1 MEYSIQELSR
11 MAGISTRTLRYYDE
25 TGLLKPSR
33 VTQAGYRYYGTPE
46 VDRLQQILYYRERGF
61 QLHTIQKI
69 LQDRDFDKL
78 RAMEDHLLA
87 LKQRQEETAA
97 LIRTVEQTIRH
108 MKGECQMADREK
120 FKALKKSL
128 VQGNEIKF
136 GAEARAKYGDA
147 QVDAA
152 SKNMMGLSEE
162 DFARWQALE
171 QQILQELEAAVQAEQ
186 SADSETGKRLAQ
198 PPRDWLRFTLPG
210 YTPAQHKGIAA
221 LYVADERF
229 RQYYDRRIPGCA
241 QWLSDAV
248 QHWI

>member
-25 TGLLKPSR
+25 TGLLKPAR

-69 LQDRDFDKL
+69 LQNRDFDKL
-78 RAMEDHLLA
+78 RAMEDHLMA
-87 LKQRQEETAA
+87 LKQRQAETAA

-136 GAEARAKYGDA
+136 GAEARAKYGEA
-147 QVDAA
+147 QGDAA

-171 QQILQELEAAVQAEQ
+171 QQILSALEQAVESGLA
-186 SADSETGKRLAQ
+186 ADSDMAKEIAELHRE
-198 PPRDWLRFTLPG
+198 WLQFTLPG

-229 RQYYDRRIPGCA
+229 TQYYDRRIPGCA

>member
-25 TGLLKPSR
+25 TGLLKPAR

-78 RAMEDHLLA
+78 RAMEDHLAA
-87 LKQRQEETAA
+87 LKQRQAETAA

-120 FKALKKSL
+120 CKALKKSL

-152 SKNMMGLSEE
+152 NQNMMGLSEE

-171 QQILQELEAAVQAEQ
+171 QQILQELEAAVQAGQ
-186 SADSETGKRLAQ
+186 SADSETGTETVTVHIGRLRKRFDGWTEFDIQSVRGL
-198 PPRDWLRFTLPG
+198 G
-210 YTPAQHKGIAA
+210 YK
-221 LYVADERF
+221 
-229 RQYYDRRIPGCA
+229 
-241 QWLSDAV
+241 AV
-248 QHWI
+248 KSV

>member
-87 LKQRQEETAA
+87 LKQRQAETAA

-152 SKNMMGLSEE
+152 NQNMMGLSEE

-171 QQILQELEAAVQAEQ
+171 QQILQELEQAVEAGLP
-186 SADSETGKRLAQ
+186 AHSEKSREIAQ
-198 PPRDWLRFTLPG
+198 LHRDWLRFTLPG

>member
-87 LKQRQEETAA
+87 LKQRQEETDA

-152 SKNMMGLSEE
+152 NQNMMGLSEE

-171 QQILQELEAAVQAEQ
+171 QQILSALEQAVESGLA
-186 SADSETGKRLAQ
+186 ADSDMAKEIAELHRE
-198 PPRDWLRFTLPG
+198 WLQFTLPG
-210 YTPAQHKGIAA
+210 YTPAKHRGIAA

-229 RQYYDRRIPGCA
+229 TQYYDRRIPGCA

>member
-25 TGLLKPSR
+25 TGLLKPAR

-69 LQDRDFDKL
+69 LQDRDFNKL
-78 RAMEDHLLA
+78 RAMEDHLMA

-128 VQGNEIKF
+128 LQKNDIVYGK
-136 GAEARAKYGDA
+136 EAREKYGDA
-147 QVDAA
+147 QVDQANR
-152 SKNMMGLSEE
+152 NMMGLSDE
-162 DFARWQALE
+162 DFARWQELE
-171 QQILQELEAAVQAEQ
+171 QQILRQLEEAVEAGHT
-186 SADSETGKRLAQ
+186 ADSEQAKYLAELH
-198 PPRDWLRFTLPG
+198 RDWLRFTLPG

-221 LYVADERF
+221 LYVSDERF
-229 RQYYDRRIPGCA
+229 TAYYDRRIPGCA
-241 QWLSDAV
+241 QLLCDAV
-248 QHWI
+248 QRWI

>member
-25 TGLLKPSR
+25 TGLLKPAR

-78 RAMEDHLLA
+78 RAMEDHLMA

-152 SKNMMGLSEE
+152 NQNMMGLSEE

-171 QQILQELEAAVQAEQ
+171 QQILQELEQAVEAGLPGH
-186 SADSETGKRLAQ
+186 SEKGREIAQ
-198 PPRDWLRFTLPG
+198 LHRDWLRFTLPG

>member
-78 RAMEDHLLA
+78 RAMEDHLMA

-108 MKGECQMADREK
+108 MKGECNMADREK

-128 VQGNEIKF
+128 VHGNEIKF
-136 GAEARAKYGDA
+136 GPEARAKYGDA

-152 SKNMMGLSEE
+152 NQSMLGLSEE
-162 DFARWQALE
+162 AFARWQALE
-171 QQILQELEAAVQAEQ
+171 QQILSALEQAVESGLA
-186 SADSETGKRLAQ
+186 ADSDMAKEIAELH
-198 PPRDWLRFTLPG
+198 RDWLRFTLPG

>member
-87 LKQRQEETAA
+87 LKQRQEETDA

-152 SKNMMGLSEE
+152 NQNMMGLSEE

-171 QQILQELEAAVQAEQ
+171 QQILSALEQAVESGLA
-186 SADSETGKRLAQ
+186 ADSDMAKEIAQ
-198 PPRDWLRFTLPG
+198 LHREWLQFTLPG
-210 YTPAQHKGIAA
+210 YTPAKHRGIAA

-229 RQYYDRRIPGCA
+229 TQYYDRRIPGCA

>member
-25 TGLLKPSR
+25 TGLLKPAR

-78 RAMEDHLLA
+78 RAMEDHLMA

-171 QQILQELEAAVQAEQ
+171 QQILQELEQAVEAGLPVH
-186 SADSETGKRLAQ
+186 SEKGREIAQ
-198 PPRDWLRFTLPG
+198 LHRDWLRFTVPG

-229 RQYYDRRIPGCA
+229 RQYYDRRISGCA

>member
-78 RAMEDHLLA
+78 RAMEDHLMA
-87 LKQRQEETAA
+87 LKQRQAETAA

-152 SKNMMGLSEE
+152 NQNMMGLSEE

-171 QQILQELEAAVQAEQ
+171 QQILSALEQAVESGLA
-186 SADSETGKRLAQ
+186 ADSDMAKEIAELHRE
-198 PPRDWLRFTLPG
+198 WLQFTLPG

-221 LYVADERF
+221 LYVADELF
-229 RQYYDRRIPGCA
+229 TQYYDRRIPGCA

>member
-25 TGLLKPSR
+25 TGLLKPAR

-69 LQDRDFDKL
+69 LQDRDFNKL
-78 RAMEDHLLA
+78 RAMEDHLAA
-87 LKQRQEETAA
+87 LKQRQNETAA

-152 SKNMMGLSEE
+152 NQNMMGLSEE

-171 QQILQELEAAVQAEQ
+171 QQILQELEQAVEAGLPAHSEQ
-186 SADSETGKRLAQ
+186 GREIAQ
-198 PPRDWLRFTLPG
+198 LHRDWLRFTLPG

>member
-25 TGLLKPSR
+25 TGLLKPAR

-171 QQILQELEAAVQAEQ
+171 QQILQELEAAVQAGQ
-186 SADSETGKRLAQ
+186 SADSEKGREIAQ
-198 PPRDWLRFTLPG
+198 LHRDWLRFTLPG

-229 RQYYDRRIPGCA
+229 TQYYDRRIPGCA

>member
-25 TGLLKPSR
+25 TGLLKPAR

-152 SKNMMGLSEE
+152 NKNMMGLSEE

-171 QQILQELEAAVQAEQ
+171 QHILQ
-186 SADSETGKRLAQ
+186 
-198 PPRDWLRFTLPG
+198 
-210 YTPAQHKGIAA
+210 
-221 LYVADERF
+221 
-229 RQYYDRRIPGCA
+229 
-241 QWLSDAV
+241 
-248 QHWI
+248 

>member
-11 MAGISTRTLRYYDE
+11 MAGISTRALRYYDE
-25 TGLLKPSR
+25 IDLLKPAR
-33 VTQAGYRYYGTPE
+33 VSQAGYRYYGTPE

-69 LQDRDFDKL
+69 LQDRDFDEL
-78 RAMEDHLLA
+78 RAMEDHLMA

-120 FKALKKSL
+120 FNALKKSL

-152 SKNMMGLSEE
+152 NQNMMGLSEE

-171 QQILQELEAAVQAEQ
+171 QQILQQLEEAVAAGLTAESEQAQ
-186 SADSETGKRLAQ
+186 QIAHLH
-198 PPRDWLRFTLPG
+198 RDWLKFTLPG

-221 LYVADERF
+221 LYVTDERF
-229 RQYYDRRIPGCA
+229 TQYYDRRISGCA
-241 QWLSDAV
+241 RLLCDAV
-248 QHWI
+248 QRWI

>member
-1 MEYSIQELSR
+1 
-11 MAGISTRTLRYYDE
+11 
-25 TGLLKPSR
+25 
-33 VTQAGYRYYGTPE
+33 
-46 VDRLQQILYYRERGF
+46 
-61 QLHTIQKI
+61 
-69 LQDRDFDKL
+69 
-78 RAMEDHLLA
+78 
-87 LKQRQEETAA
+87 
-97 LIRTVEQTIRH
+97 
-108 MKGECQMADREK
+108 MADREK

-171 QQILQELEAAVQAEQ
+171 QQILQELEQAVEAGLP
-186 SADSETGKRLAQ
+186 AHSEKSREIAQ
-198 PPRDWLRFTLPG
+198 LHRDWLRFTLPG

>member
-25 TGLLKPSR
+25 TGLLKPAR

-78 RAMEDHLLA
+78 RAMEDHLMA
-87 LKQRQEETAA
+87 LKQRQKETAA

-152 SKNMMGLSEE
+152 NQNMMGLSEE

-171 QQILQELEAAVQAEQ
+171 QQILQELEAAVQAGQ
-186 SADSETGKRLAQ
+186 SAHSETGKRLAQ
-198 PPRDWLRFTLPG
+198 LHRDWLRFTLPG

>member
-25 TGLLKPSR
+25 TGLLKPAR

-78 RAMEDHLLA
+78 RAMEDHLAA

-152 SKNMMGLSEE
+152 NKNTMGLSEE

-171 QQILQELEAAVQAEQ
+171 QQILQELEAAVQAGQ
-186 SADSETGKRLAQ
+186 SAHSETGKRLAQ
-198 PPRDWLRFTLPG
+198 LHRDWLRFTLPG

-229 RQYYDRRIPGCA
+229 TQYYDRRIPGCA

>member
-25 TGLLKPSR
+25 TGLLKPAR

-78 RAMEDHLLA
+78 RAMEDHLMA

-108 MKGECQMADREK
+108 MKGECNMADREK

-128 VQGNEIKF
+128 VHGNEIKF
-136 GAEARAKYGDA
+136 GPEARAKYGDA

-152 SKNMMGLSEE
+152 NQSMLGLSEE
-162 DFARWQALE
+162 AFARWQALE
-171 QQILQELEAAVQAEQ
+171 QQILSALEQAVESGLA
-186 SADSETGKRLAQ
+186 ADSDMAKEIAELH
-198 PPRDWLRFTLPG
+198 RDWLRFTLPG

>member
-152 SKNMMGLSEE
+152 NQNMMGLSEE

-171 QQILQELEAAVQAEQ
+171 QQILQELEAAVQAGQ
-186 SADSETGKRLAQ
+186 SADSETGREIAQ
-198 PPRDWLRFTLPG
+198 LHRDWLRFTLPG

-229 RQYYDRRIPGCA
+229 RQYYDRRILGCA

>member
-33 VTQAGYRYYGTPE
+33 VTQAGYRYYSTPE

-78 RAMEDHLLA
+78 RAMEDHLMA

-108 MKGECQMADREK
+108 MKGECNMADREK

-128 VQGNEIKF
+128 VHGNEIKF
-136 GAEARAKYGDA
+136 GPEARAKYGDA

-152 SKNMMGLSEE
+152 NQSMLGLSEE
-162 DFARWQALE
+162 AFARWQALE
-171 QQILQELEAAVQAEQ
+171 QQILSALEQAVESGLA
-186 SADSETGKRLAQ
+186 ADSDMAKEIAELH
-198 PPRDWLRFTLPG
+198 RDWLRFTLPG

>member
-25 TGLLKPSR
+25 IGLLKPAR

-128 VQGNEIKF
+128 VHGNEIKF

-152 SKNMMGLSEE
+152 NKNMMGLSEE

-171 QQILQELEAAVQAEQ
+171 QQILQELEQAVETGL
-186 SADSETGKRLAQ
+186 SAHSETGKCIAQ
-198 PPRDWLRFTLPG
+198 LHRDWLRFTLPG

-229 RQYYDRRIPGCA
+229 TQYYDRRIPGCA

>member
-25 TGLLKPSR
+25 TGLLKPAR

-152 SKNMMGLSEE
+152 NQNTMGLSEE

-171 QQILQELEAAVQAEQ
+171 QQILQELEAAVQAGQ
-186 SADSETGKRLAQ
+186 SAHSETGKRLAQ
-198 PPRDWLRFTLPG
+198 LHRDWLRFTLPG

>member
-25 TGLLKPSR
+25 TGLLKPAR

-78 RAMEDHLLA
+78 RAMEDHLMA

-108 MKGECQMADREK
+108 MKGECNMADREK

-128 VQGNEIKF
+128 VHGNEIKF
-136 GAEARAKYGDA
+136 GPEARAKYGDA

-152 SKNMMGLSEE
+152 NQSMLGLSEE
-162 DFARWQALE
+162 AFARWQALE
-171 QQILQELEAAVQAEQ
+171 QQILSALEQAVESGLA
-186 SADSETGKRLAQ
+186 ADSDMAKEIAELHRE
-198 PPRDWLRFTLPG
+198 WLQFTLPG
-210 YTPAQHKGIAA
+210 YTPAKHRGIAA
-221 LYVADERF
+221 LYVTDERF
-229 RQYYDRRIPGCA
+229 RQYYDRHILGCA

>member
-87 LKQRQEETAA
+87 LKQRQAETAA

-128 VQGNEIKF
+128 VHGNEIKF
-136 GAEARAKYGDA
+136 GPEARAKYGDA

-152 SKNMMGLSEE
+152 NQSMLGLSEE
-162 DFARWQALE
+162 AFARWQALE
-171 QQILQELEAAVQAEQ
+171 QQILSALEQAVESGLA
-186 SADSETGKRLAQ
+186 ADSDMAKEIAELH
-198 PPRDWLRFTLPG
+198 RDWLRFTLPG

>member
-25 TGLLKPSR
+25 TGLLKPAR

-78 RAMEDHLLA
+78 RAMEDHLMA
-87 LKQRQEETAA
+87 LKQRQAETAA

-128 VQGNEIKF
+128 VHGNEIKF

-152 SKNMMGLSEE
+152 NQNMMGLSEE

-171 QQILQELEAAVQAEQ
+171 QQILTALEQAVESGLA
-186 SADSETGKRLAQ
+186 ADSDMAKEIAELHREWLQLALK
-198 PPRDWLRFTLPG
+198 D
-210 YTPAQHKGIAA
+210 YTPAKHRGIAA
-221 LYVADERF
+221 MYIGDERF
-229 RQYYDRRIPGCA
+229 TAYYDRRVAGCA
-241 QWLSDAV
+241 QLLSDAV

>member
-25 TGLLKPSR
+25 TGLLKPAR

-69 LQDRDFDKL
+69 LQDRDFNKL
-78 RAMEDHLLA
+78 RAMEDHLAA

-128 VQGNEIKF
+128 VHGNEIKF
-136 GAEARAKYGDA
+136 GAEARTKYGDA

-152 SKNMMGLSEE
+152 NKNMMGLSEE

-171 QQILQELEAAVQAEQ
+171 QQILQELEQAV
-186 SADSETGKRLAQ
+186 ETGLSAHSKTGKCIAQ
-198 PPRDWLRFTLPG
+198 LHRDWLRFTLPG

-229 RQYYDRRIPGCA
+229 TQYYDRRIPGCA

>member
-25 TGLLKPSR
+25 TGLLKPAR

-152 SKNMMGLSEE
+152 NQNMMGLSEE

-171 QQILQELEAAVQAEQ
+171 QQILQELEAAVQAGQ
-186 SADSETGKRLAQ
+186 SAHSETGKRLAQ
-198 PPRDWLRFTLPG
+198 LHRDWLRFTLPG

-229 RQYYDRRIPGCA
+229 TQYYDRRIPGCA

>member
-147 QVDAA
+147 QADAA
-152 SKNMMGLSEE
+152 NQNMMGLSEE

-171 QQILQELEAAVQAEQ
+171 QQILQELEAAVQAGQ
-186 SADSETGKRLAQ
+186 SADSEKGREIALLH
-198 PPRDWLRFTLPG
+198 RDWLRFTLPG

-229 RQYYDRRIPGCA
+229 TQYYDRRIPGCA

>member
-171 QQILQELEAAVQAEQ
+171 QQILQELEQAVEAGLP
-186 SADSETGKRLAQ
+186 AHSEKSREIAQ
-198 PPRDWLRFTLPG
+198 LHRDWLRFTLPG

>member
-69 LQDRDFDKL
+69 LQNRDFDKL
-78 RAMEDHLLA
+78 RAMEDHLMA
-87 LKQRQEETAA
+87 LKQRQAETAA

-152 SKNMMGLSEE
+152 NQNMMGLSEE

-171 QQILQELEAAVQAEQ
+171 QQILQELEQAVEAGLP
-186 SADSETGKRLAQ
+186 AHSEKSREIAQ
-198 PPRDWLRFTLPG
+198 LHRDWLRFTLPG

-229 RQYYDRRIPGCA
+229 TQYYDRRIPGCA

>member
-25 TGLLKPSR
+25 TGLLKPAR

-69 LQDRDFDKL
+69 LQNRDFDKL
-78 RAMEDHLLA
+78 RAMEDHLAA
-87 LKQRQEETAA
+87 LKQRQAETAA

-152 SKNMMGLSEE
+152 NKNTMGLSEE

-171 QQILQELEAAVQAEQ
+171 QQILQELEAAVQAGQ
-186 SADSETGKRLAQ
+186 SAHSETGKRLAQ
-198 PPRDWLRFTLPG
+198 LHRDWLRFTLPG

-229 RQYYDRRIPGCA
+229 RQYYDRQIPGCA

>member
-25 TGLLKPSR
+25 TGLLKPAR

-78 RAMEDHLLA
+78 RAMEDHLAA
-87 LKQRQEETAA
+87 LKQRQAETAA

-152 SKNMMGLSEE
+152 NQNTMGLSEE

-171 QQILQELEAAVQAEQ
+171 QQILQELEQAVEAGLP
-186 SADSETGKRLAQ
+186 AHSEKGREIAQ
-198 PPRDWLRFTLPG
+198 LHRDWLRFTLPG

-229 RQYYDRRIPGCA
+229 RQYYDRQIPGCA

>member
-25 TGLLKPSR
+25 TGLLKPAR

-87 LKQRQEETAA
+87 LKQRQAETAA

-152 SKNMMGLSEE
+152 NQNTMGLSEE

-171 QQILQELEAAVQAEQ
+171 QQILQELEAAVQAGQ
-186 SADSETGKRLAQ
+186 SAHSETGKRLAQ
-198 PPRDWLRFTLPG
+198 LHRDWLRFTLPG